1 VLTSLGDVAL
11 DVFVRQRH
19 GQLVAQFLRGGVD
32 RRRVGEL
39 REYNQPDGKHRTIA
53 QDNAVNHV
61 EHAVDSFLDLSAT
74 GGTWEVRLAGG
85 NSVAHGFLRLGQWTI
100 RVL

>member
-1 VLTSLGDVAL
+1 MLASLCNITL

-19 GQLVAQFLRGGVD
+19 GQPIAQFLRGGVN

-39 REYNQPDGKHRTIA
+39 REHHQSDGKHRTVA
-53 QDNAVNHV
+53 KDNAVNHV
-61 EHAVDSFLDLSAT
+61 EHAVDPFPDLSAT
-74 GGTWEVRLAGG
+74 GGTWEVSLAGC